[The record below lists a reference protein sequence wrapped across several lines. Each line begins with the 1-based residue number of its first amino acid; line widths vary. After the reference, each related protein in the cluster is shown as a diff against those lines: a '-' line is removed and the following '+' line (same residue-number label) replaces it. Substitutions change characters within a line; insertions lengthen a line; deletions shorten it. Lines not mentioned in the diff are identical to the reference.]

1 MNTRLPG
8 VDVLRG
14 LAAMLVVLLHI
25 RIRFPINGY
34 QVDPFLPG
42 GLAAVLFNTGYYSV
56 ICFFVISGFLITRLS
71 LRRWGSLHQISP
83 VAFYGL
89 RAARILPL
97 LLLVLAASSVLH
109 LLGVWPFVIS
119 PERGT
124 LGGALFA
131 ALGFHVNWYEGRHGY
146 LPGTWDVMW
155 SLSVE
160 ETFYLLFPLACLV
173 LRRPVALFAAML
185 PLVIIGPFNRLWL
198 AGDEPWDSYAYLSCM
213 DGIVFGC
220 LAGWLSERKPLDPSR
235 GRLVMAVGGA
245 AVLLIIVFR
254 ETSAALGLGASGTDV
269 TVLELGM
276 ALVLLA

>member
-34 QVDPFLPG
+34 HVDPFLPD
-42 GLAAVLFNTGYYSV
+42 GLATVLFNTGYHSV

-109 LLGVWPFVIS
+109 LLEVWPFVIH
-119 PERGT
+119 PERAT
-124 LGGALFA
+124 LGRAL
-131 ALGFHVNWYEGRHGY
+131 
-146 LPGTWDVMW
+146 
-155 SLSVE
+155 
-160 ETFYLLFPLACLV
+160 LAEI
-173 LRRPVALFAAML
+173 A
-185 PLVIIGPFNRLWL
+185 
-198 AGDEPWDSYAYLSCM
+198 DEPEAQR
-213 DGIVFGC
+213 G
-220 LAGWLSERKPLDPSR
+220 LD
-235 GRLVMAVGGA
+235 
-245 AVLLIIVFR
+245 
-254 ETSAALGLGASGTDV
+254 
-269 TVLELGM
+269 
-276 ALVLLA
+276 